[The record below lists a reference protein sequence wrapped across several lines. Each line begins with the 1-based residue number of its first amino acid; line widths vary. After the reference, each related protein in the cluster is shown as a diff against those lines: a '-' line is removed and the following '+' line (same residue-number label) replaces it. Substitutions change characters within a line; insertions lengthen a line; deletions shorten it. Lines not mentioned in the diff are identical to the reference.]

1 MNYNVKK
8 AFETIENELIESMI
22 RNFSRHRAEETAE
35 GYNWAQWQAKQLE
48 SLEEFRATNSDKYGK
63 KFRSLNSKI
72 NEMISRAMSDG
83 EAEQELKILEAI
95 KKGAKIS
102 KPKKGTSG
110 EFFKINKKKLDALIT
125 ATTNDMQTAET
136 AILRMS
142 NDKYRKAIFSAQV
155 YANSG
160 AGTYEKAVDMACRD
174 MLQAGLNC
182 VEYKNGARHTLADY
196 ADMAIRT
203 ANKRAYL
210 YGEGQKRAEW
220 GLSLVV
226 VNSRQGGC
234 PRCAKYI
241 GHLFVDDV
249 YSNGT
254 RTKENEKYPLL
265 SSAISGGLFH
275 PRCKDSTSTYYKG
288 VTTLKPV
295 NADELDEME
304 RREEVENKLKFA
316 KRQEKRFNRIAKF
329 SLDKNN
335 QQKAEAR
342 AKEWKE
348 KRVKYEKALEKFS
361 KNDTISLDKIVENTT
376 KLKSAMNET
385 DYNAFTKLLSNL
397 KNDFVKKLYTKY
409 ADRINK
415 IRPNRKGCYRTSEN
429 ILDFNFPLQK
439 YIDNGKSKFSTLAH
453 EYAHFFDRQ
462 AEFEGLHFNEVDT
475 ILKNTKY
482 QNGII
487 TRIASS
493 SDEFLEAVRKDKA
506 LLQKNLN
513 DELRKELSEHDA
525 SMGVQDAIDGLL
537 GERIR
542 WGHGDKYYNGNYMY
556 AKRVKEHRKI
566 QKVYKELGF
575 DASNLNKTM
584 MEYRIFDASSEM
596 WANIMSAEVNG
607 GSELEYVKKYLP
619 NSYNAMLT
627 ILKKVK

>member
-8 AFETIENELIESMI
+8 AFEAIENELIESMI

-35 GYNWAQWQAKQLE
+35 GYNWTQWQAKQLE

-249 YSNGT
+249 YSGGT
-254 RTKENEKYPLL
+254 RTKDNEKYPLL

-304 RREEVENKLKFA
+304 QREEVENKLKFA

-348 KRVKYEKALEKFS
+348 KREKYEKALEKFG
-361 KNDTISLDKIVENTT
+361 KNDTINLDKIVENTT

-397 KNDFVKKLYTKY
+397 KNNFIKKLYVKY
-409 ADRINK
+409 ADKINSVK
-415 IRPNRKGCYRTSEN
+415 FGDGCYFTSEN
-429 ILDFNFPLQK
+429 RLEFNFPLKK
-439 YIDNGKSKFSTLAH
+439 YIDKGMSKFRTLAH
-453 EYAHFFDRQ
+453 EYAHYFDAKAQ
-462 AEFEGLHFNEVDT
+462 FDGLHFNEVET
-475 ILKNTKY
+475 IIKNTKW
-482 QNGII
+482 QKL
-487 TRIASS
+487 RLEKIASS
-493 SDEFLEAVRKDKA
+493 SDEFLDAVRKDRE
-506 LLQKNLN
+506 LLRNQLTDELKENLKLN
-513 DELRKELSEHDA
+513 DTSLA
-525 SMGVQDAIDGLL
+525 VQDAIDGLL
-537 GERIR
+537 GIRIK
-542 WGHGDKYYNGNYMY
+542 WGHGDKYYNRKYKI
-556 AKRVKEHRKI
+556 AKSVKDHKGI
-566 QKVYKELGF
+566 QKAYKELGI

-619 NSYNAMLT
+619 NSYNAMIN

>member
-8 AFETIENELIESMI
+8 AFESIENELIESMI

-35 GYNWAQWQAKQLE
+35 GYNWTQWQAKQLE

-83 EAEQELKILEAI
+83 EAEQELQILEAI

-174 MLQAGLNC
+174 MLNAGLNC

-249 YSNGT
+249 YSGGT
-254 RTKENEKYPLL
+254 RTKDNEKYPLL
-265 SSAISGGLFH
+265 SSAILGGLFH

-304 RREEVENKLKFA
+304 QREEVENKLKFA

-348 KRVKYEKALEKFS
+348 KREKYEKALEKFG

-385 DYNAFTKLLSNL
+385 DYNAFTKLLSKL
-397 KNDFVKKLYTKY
+397 KNNFIKKLYVKY
-409 ADRINK
+409 ADKINSVK
-415 IRPNRKGCYRTSEN
+415 SGRGCYFPSEN
-429 ILDFNFPLQK
+429 RLEFDFPLQK
-439 YIDNGKSKFSTLAH
+439 YIDKGLSKFNTLAH
-453 EYAHFFDRQ
+453 EYAHYFDTKVQ
-462 AEFEGLHFNEVDT
+462 FDGLHFNEVET
-475 ILKNTKY
+475 IIKNTKW
-482 QNGII
+482 QKL
-487 TRIASS
+487 RLEKIASS
-493 SDEFLEAVRKDKA
+493 SDEFLEAVRKDRE
-506 LLQKNLN
+506 LLRNQLTDDFKENLKLN
-513 DELRKELSEHDA
+513 DTSL
-525 SMGVQDAIDGLL
+525 GVQDAIDGLL
-537 GERIR
+537 GIRIK
-542 WGHGDKYYNGNYMY
+542 WGHGDKYYNRKYKI
-556 AKRVKEHRKI
+556 AKSVKDHRGI
-566 QKVYKELGF
+566 QNAYKELGI

-596 WANIMSAEVNG
+596 WANIMSAEING
-607 GSELEYVKKYLP
+607 GSTLEYVKKYLP

>member
-35 GYNWAQWQAKQLE
+35 GYNWTQWQAKQLE

-125 ATTNDMQTAET
+125 ATTKDMQTAET

-249 YSNGT
+249 YSGDT
-254 RTKENEKYPLL
+254 RTKDNEKYPLL

-304 RREEVENKLKFA
+304 QREEVENKLKFA

-376 KLKSAMNET
+376 KLKSAMNEA

-409 ADRINK
+409 ADKINSVK
-415 IRPNRKGCYRTSEN
+415 FGDGCYFTSEN
-429 ILDFNFPLQK
+429 RLEFNFPLKK
-439 YIDNGKSKFSTLAH
+439 YIDKGMSKFRTLAH
-453 EYAHFFDRQ
+453 EYAHYFDAKAQ
-462 AEFEGLHFNEVDT
+462 FDGLHFNEVET
-475 ILKNTKY
+475 IIKNTKW
-482 QNGII
+482 QKL
-487 TRIASS
+487 RLEKIASS
-493 SDEFLEAVRKDKA
+493 SDEFLDAVRKDRE
-506 LLQKNLN
+506 LLRNQLTDELKENLKLN
-513 DELRKELSEHDA
+513 DTSLA
-525 SMGVQDAIDGLL
+525 VQDAIDGLL
-537 GERIR
+537 GIRIK
-542 WGHGDKYYNGNYMY
+542 WGHGDKYYNRKYKI
-556 AKRVKEHRKI
+556 AKSVKDHKGI
-566 QKVYKELGF
+566 QKAYKELGI

-619 NSYNAMLT
+619 NSYNAMIN

>member
-1 MNYNVKK
+1 MNYNIKK

-35 GYNWAQWQAKQLE
+35 GYNWTQWQAKQLE

-63 KFRSLNSKI
+63 KFRSLNGKI

-102 KPKKGTSG
+102 KPKKETSG

-249 YSNGT
+249 YSGGT
-254 RTKENEKYPLL
+254 RTKDNEKYPLL

-275 PRCKDSTSTYYKG
+275 PRCKDSTSTYYKC

-304 RREEVENKLKFA
+304 QREEVENKLKFA

-376 KLKSAMNET
+376 KLKSAMNEA

-397 KNDFVKKLYTKY
+397 KNNFIKKLYTKY
-409 ADRINK
+409 ADKINSVK
-415 IRPNRKGCYRTSEN
+415 FGDGCYFTSEN
-429 ILDFNFPLQK
+429 RLEFNFPLKK
-439 YIDNGKSKFSTLAH
+439 YIDKGISKFRTLAH
-453 EYAHFFDRQ
+453 EYAHYFDAKVQ
-462 AEFEGLHFNEVDT
+462 FDGLHFNEVET
-475 ILKNTKY
+475 IIKNTKW
-482 QNGII
+482 QKL
-487 TRIASS
+487 RLEKIASS
-493 SDEFLEAVRKDKA
+493 SDEFLDAVRKDRE
-506 LLQKNLN
+506 LLRNQLT
-513 DELRKELSEHDA
+513 DELKENLKLHDTSLA
-525 SMGVQDAIDGLL
+525 VQDAIDGLL
-537 GERIR
+537 GIRIK
-542 WGHGDKYYNGNYMY
+542 WGHGDKYYNRKYKI
-556 AKRVKEHRKI
+556 AKSVKDHRGI
-566 QKVYKELGF
+566 QNAYKELGI

>member
-1 MNYNVKK
+1 MNYNIKK

-35 GYNWAQWQAKQLE
+35 GYNWTQWQAKQLE
-48 SLEEFRATNSDKYGK
+48 SLEEFRAINSDKYGK
-63 KFRSLNSKI
+63 KFRSLNGKI

-102 KPKKGTSG
+102 KPKKETSG

-249 YSNGT
+249 YSGGT
-254 RTKENEKYPLL
+254 RTKDNEKYPLL

-304 RREEVENKLKFA
+304 QREEVENKLKFA

-329 SLDKNN
+329 SLDIKN

-376 KLKSAMNET
+376 KLKSAMNEA

-409 ADRINK
+409 ADKINSVK
-415 IRPNRKGCYRTSEN
+415 FGDGCYFTSEN
-429 ILDFNFPLQK
+429 RLEFNFPLKK
-439 YIDNGKSKFSTLAH
+439 YIDKGISKFRTLAH
-453 EYAHFFDRQ
+453 EYAHYFDAKVQ
-462 AEFEGLHFNEVDT
+462 FDGLHFNEVET
-475 ILKNTKY
+475 IIKNTKW
-482 QNGII
+482 QKL
-487 TRIASS
+487 RLEKIASS
-493 SDEFLEAVRKDKA
+493 SDEFLDAVRKDRE
-506 LLQKNLN
+506 LLRNQLTDELKENLKLN
-513 DELRKELSEHDA
+513 DTSLA
-525 SMGVQDAIDGLL
+525 VQDAIDGLL
-537 GERIR
+537 GIRIK
-542 WGHGDKYYNGNYMY
+542 WGHGDKYYNRKYKT
-556 AKRVKEHRKI
+556 AKSVKDHKGI
-566 QKVYKELGF
+566 QKAYKELGI

-619 NSYNAMLT
+619 NSYSAMIN